1 MPEIIPYDREAAVRY
16 AHRWAYRRNPKFF
29 DFEELGG
36 DCTNFA
42 SQCLYAG
49 TGVMNFTPTYGWYY
63 RNANDKAPAWTGVP
77 YFFNFMT
84 RAERSPGPFG
94 LEASMDMLQPG
105 DFVQLNFTGDRY
117 GHTPIIVEIG
127 DPPELSNILVAA
139 HSMDADFR
147 PLDTYQFRE
156 IRFLHILG
164 ACPPNTTQ
172 ETPGNNVL

>member
-1 MPEIIPYDREAAVRY
+1 
-16 AHRWAYRRNPKFF
+16 
-29 DFEELGG
+29 
-36 DCTNFA
+36 
-42 SQCLYAG
+42 
-49 TGVMNFTPTYGWYY
+49 
-63 RNANDKAPAWTGVP
+63 
-77 YFFNFMT
+77 
-84 RAERSPGPFG
+84 
-94 LEASMDMLQPG
+94 MDMLQPG